1 VDNIWFLVLVL
12 AGLFF
17 GYLNRFGG
25 HREPV
30 RSYYRNRI
38 QYNTPISRKEFLF
51 TDEVLFRKFS
61 YYRHLSDDGKA
72 KFINRT
78 VHHLRY
84 HAFKGQDGF
93 EVKPEMKVHIA
104 ASISQITYGLDK
116 YILDGIH
123 TIMVYPRSFYVS
135 AIDRTLKGG
144 TTPNGFMALSW
155 EDFEKGY
162 EVGDDKYN
170 LGLHEAAHALKLQV
184 DIGKE
189 GDERFAFYLK
199 EWLLIGETEYNRIR
213 RGVPS
218 FLRDYAGENL
228 HEFFAVC
235 VEHFF
240 ESPEAFHQQ
249 LPDIFNHL
257 CVLLN
262 QNPLNLKGDY
272 LLTEEYMRQVNQN
285 PSLKRMPRLQRRA

>member
-1 VDNIWFLVLVL
+1 MDGRWFYVLIL
-12 AGLFF
+12 AGILVMYF
-17 GYLNRFGG
+17 NRVRG

-30 RSYYRNRI
+30 RSYLRNRI
-38 QYNTPISRKEFLF
+38 QYNTPISRREFLF
-51 TDEVLFRKFS
+51 TDEILSRKFS
-61 YYRHLSDDGKA
+61 YYRHLSEDGKA

-84 HAFKGQDGF
+84 HQFKGQDGF
-93 EVKPEMKVHIA
+93 EVTPEMKVQVA
-104 ASISQITYGLDK
+104 ACIGQITFGLDK

-162 EVGDDKYN
+162 EVGDDRYN

-189 GDERFAFYLK
+189 GDDRFAYYLK
-199 EWLLIGETEYNRIR
+199 DWLQIGETEYNRIR

-218 FLRDYAGENL
+218 FLRDYAGENP

-240 ESPEAFHQQ
+240 ESPEAFNQQ
-249 LPDIFNHL
+249 LPNIFNHL

-262 QNPLNLKGDY
+262 QNPLNIKGDY
-272 LLTEEYMRQVNQN
+272 ALTDEYMKQVNQN
-285 PSLKRMPRLQRRA
+285 SALKRMPRLQKRS